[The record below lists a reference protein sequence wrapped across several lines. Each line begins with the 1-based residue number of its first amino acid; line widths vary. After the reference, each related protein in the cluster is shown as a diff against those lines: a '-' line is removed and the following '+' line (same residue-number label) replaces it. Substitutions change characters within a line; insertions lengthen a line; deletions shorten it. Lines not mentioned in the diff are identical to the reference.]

1 MVRLVFLSVFLFT
14 FTFANAQKN
23 EALILIQT
31 NVGNIK
37 AKLYNDTPK
46 HRDNFIK
53 YAKMGK
59 YDGTLFYRVIKNFV
73 IQGGSSD
80 SKNAIEGQNIG
91 FGKPIP
97 MDAEILSH
105 RFHKKGA
112 LCAPRQPDRVNFH
125 KESDISQFYIVHGRK
140 YTMEEL
146 IRMEKARNIPIK
158 NKIYRKYY
166 TEEKKAK
173 LADLKKKIK
182 ESDDIK
188 AKQDMVKE
196 FRAIANK
203 IKKDIAFE
211 YDSHPNV
218 LQFSEEMKKA
228 YTTVGGVQHLD
239 MEYTVFGEVIE
250 GFEVIDRIAKLKTD
264 KNDRPIKDISIKVR
278 VLNR

>member
-1 MVRLVFLSVFLFT
+1 MKRLLFITVCLFLFSVT
-14 FTFANAQKN
+14 NAQKS
-23 EALILIQT
+23 ETLILIQT
-31 NVGNIK
+31 NLGNIK

-53 YAKMGK
+53 YARMGK
-59 YDGTLFYRVIKNFV
+59 YNGTLFYRVIKNFV

-97 MDAEILSH
+97 MDAEIRKN

-146 IRMEKARNIPIK
+146 TRMEKARNIPIK
-158 NKIYRKYY
+158 NRLYRKYY
-166 TEEKKAK
+166 TAEKKAMLSSLKEQIKNSGDYKEKQK
-173 LADLKKKIK
+173 LT
-182 ESDDIK
+182 E
-188 AKQDMVKE
+188 E
-196 FRAIANK
+196 FRAIARK

-211 YDSHPNV
+211 YNANPNI
-218 LQFSEEMKKA
+218 LKFSDEMKEA

-239 MEYTVFGEVIE
+239 MEYTVFGEVIQ
-250 GFEVIDRIAKLKTD
+250 GFDVIDKIANLKTD
-264 KNDRPIKDISIKVR
+264 KNDRPIKDVTIKVR